1 MDVFAALADPTRRA
15 VLDLLSGGER
25 PAGDL
30 VSAFPALTQ
39 PAISR
44 HLRVLREVGLVD
56 VRAQAQRRI
65 YTLRAERLSEVDAW
79 LTRYRQYWAR
89 HLDAVEEHLAAT
101 HDKAAAHDK
110 AAKRA
115 KRKGASDAG

>member
-1 MDVFAALADPTRRA
+1 MDVFTALADPTRRA
-15 VLDLLSGGER
+15 MLDLLTGGAR

-30 VSAFPALTQ
+30 VAAFPALTQ

-65 YTLRAERLSEVDAW
+65 YTLRTEPLSEVDAW
-79 LTRYRQYWAR
+79 LGRYRDYWAR
-89 HLDAVEEHLAAT
+89 HLDAIEAHLAAPPGQG
-101 HDKAAAHDK
+101 AHDD
-110 AAKRA
+110 R
-115 KRKGASDAG
+115 

>member
-1 MDVFAALADPTRRA
+1 MSNIAGVDVFTALADPTRRA
-15 VLDLLSGGER
+15 LLDLRAGGAR

-30 VSAFPALTQ
+30 VAAFPALTQ

-65 YTLRAERLSEVDAW
+65 YTLRAEPLSEVDEGLGRA
-79 LTRYRQYWAR
+79 RQQRGR
-89 HLDAVEEHLAAT
+89 HPDGGGDHL
-101 HDKAAAHDK
+101 
-110 AAKRA
+110 
-115 KRKGASDAG
+115 G

>member
-1 MDVFAALADPTRRA
+1 MDVFTALADPTRRA
-15 VLDLLSGGER
+15 MLDLLTGGAR

-30 VSAFPALTQ
+30 VAAFPALTQ

-65 YTLRAERLSEVDAW
+65 YTLRTEPLSEVDDW
-79 LTRYRQYWAR
+79 LARYREHWAR
-89 HLDAVEEHLAAT
+89 HLDAVETHLANRTANL
-101 HDKAAAHDK
+101 A
-110 AAKRA
+110 RA
-115 KRKGASDAG
+115 EGTTDR

>member
-1 MDVFAALADPTRRA
+1 VDVFTAVADPTRRA
-15 VLDLLSGGER
+15 MLDLLTAGER

-30 VSAFPALTQ
+30 VAAFPALTQ

-65 YTLRAERLSEVDAW
+65 YTLHAEPLSELDAW
-79 LTRYRQYWAR
+79 LGRYREHWAR
-89 HLDAVEEHLAAT
+89 HLDAIESHL
-101 HDKAAAHDK
+101 
-110 AAKRA
+110 
-115 KRKGASDAG
+115 KGTTDDR

>member
-1 MDVFAALADPTRRA
+1 MDVFTALADPTRRA
-15 VLDLLSGGER
+15 MLDLLIDGER

-30 VSAFPALTQ
+30 VAAFPALTQ
-39 PAISR
+39 PAVSR

-79 LTRYRQYWAR
+79 LGRYREHWAR
-89 HLDAVEEHLAAT
+89 HLDAIEQHLAST
-101 HDKAAAHDK
+101 YQ
-110 AAKRA
+110 
-115 KRKGASDAG
+115 KGKGQRR

>member
-1 MDVFAALADPTRRA
+1 VDVFTAVADPTRRA
-15 VLDLLSGGER
+15 MLDLLIGCER

-30 VSAFPALTQ
+30 VAAFPALTQ

-79 LTRYRQYWAR
+79 LDRYRQYWAR
-89 HLDAVEEHLAAT
+89 QLDDVEEHLAT
-101 HDKAAAHDK
+101 TYTER
-110 AAKRA
+110 KRS
-115 KRKGASDAG
+115 KR

>member
-1 MDVFAALADPTRRA
+1 MGNTRRVDVFTAVADQTRRA
-15 VLDLLSGGER
+15 MLDLLTGGER

-30 VSAFPALTQ
+30 VAAFPALTQ

-65 YTLRAERLSEVDAW
+65 YTLRADRLSEVDAW
-79 LTRYRQYWAR
+79 LDRYRQYWSR
-89 HLDAVEEHLAAT
+89 YLDAIEDQLATT
-101 HDKAAAHDK
+101 HTGKK
-110 AAKRA
+110 GSKR
-115 KRKGASDAG
+115 